1 VVAPEESAMGSELSV
16 QIAQA
21 EPTEATAIKS
31 LQDLVGVDVWE
42 STCDRAQV
50 VPPVWELP
58 TLLLVAEL
66 LTASADSLARVAGR
80 SIVIRIVSFSA
91 LNEKEQV

>member
-1 VVAPEESAMGSELSV
+1 MASELSV

-21 EPTEATAIKS
+21 VPTEAAAIKS
-31 LQDLVGVDVWE
+31 LQDLVGVDVGVSVWE

>member
-1 VVAPEESAMGSELSV
+1 MSV
-16 QIAQA
+16 GYAQA
-21 EPTEATAIKS
+21 EPTEATAIRS
-31 LQDLVGVDVWE
+31 LQDLVGPNTAIEVWE
-42 STCDRAQV
+42 STCERAHV

-66 LTASADSLARVAGR
+66 LTASEVSLARVAGR

-91 LNEKEQV
+91 LSEKGLL

>member
-1 VVAPEESAMGSELSV
+1 MGSELSV

-31 LQDLVGVDVWE
+31 LQDLVGVDVGVSVWE